1 MVKEKMTVHEALCEL
16 KRIDGRIQDAIAG
29 ATFVATKTHSSKQVM
44 GKDVEKFNEESKA
57 SYDKVTN
64 LINRRNAIKRAVTRS
79 NATTMVT
86 INDKQYTVAEAI
98 DMKNHG
104 CELVEWLINRMACQL
119 TTAKNKLDY
128 NESKEFQTSVD
139 NYLVSMFGAKE
150 AKTASAEIQKAREDF
165 ITMKSVELIDPLNIA
180 EKIQRLTDDISAF
193 TGTCDSALSVSNAL
207 TPIEIEY

>member
-1 MVKEKMTVHEALCEL
+1 MVKEKMTVHEALSEM
-16 KRIDGRIQDAIAG
+16 KRITGRIQDAINE

-44 GKDVEKFNEESKA
+44 GKDVEKFNNESKA

-64 LINRRNAIKRAVTRS
+64 LIDRRNAIKRAITRS

-86 INDKQYTVAEAI
+86 INGKQYTVAEAI
-98 DMKNHG
+98 DMKDHG
-104 CELVEWLINRMACQL
+104 CELVEWLVDTMSHQL
-119 TTAKNKLDY
+119 NAAKKKVDY
-128 NESKEFQTSVD
+128 NESKEFQTSIE

-165 ITMKSVELIDPLNIA
+165 IAMKSVELVDPLNIS
-180 EKIQRLTDDISAF
+180 EKIQKLTDDISAF
-193 TGTCDSALSVSNAL
+193 TSKCDSALSVSNAL